1 MLKLYLFFK
10 LTMENKRLTRPMQAA
25 QAELGELSKKLENY
39 ERDRAALR
47 RTQQR
52 SKSSQR
58 QMDDW
63 RWESEALRLK
73 CDQLVQERDAL
84 RVRFEEAIVE
94 IQQNVGIKNALLERK
109 LVLMQKELAKRETV
123 LGDVLNVSGLEPTA
137 LSQKMEHL
145 LRVKNDKIQSLIAE
159 VDLLTTAFD
168 ESIKAYEEKIS
179 QFGIPE
185 EVVRSFRPS
194 KK

>member
-1 MLKLYLFFK
+1 
-10 LTMENKRLTRPMQAA
+10 MENKRLTRPMQAA

-145 LRVKNDKIQSLIAE
+145 LRVKNDKIQSLRAE

-194 KK
+194 KKII